1 MQILTYRRLSNHFIS
16 TFQISSAEIT
26 CDAFSADSVEAEEI
40 DLTSPV
46 KLPIPGSGVHSSHW
60 HLLFNPSIC
69 TVSQLSII
77 FQHRKGGKKKPEYAR
92 YRSIQHFFNE
102 KRQQLLDSV
111 PPSYSFNGRVVPETR
126 GQLIQP
132 LPPGISRNA
141 LTDAAAIQKQK
152 LKSSRRETK
161 KEHNPQY
168 CLGRYQLVSMWNADL
183 VTKGQEDES
192 ERAVEKMRVLQKRYR
207 LREYDPEKRGPQA
220 NQGADDKKRK
230 TTKQGEADSR
240 EGANSEKQKMDNSE
254 GGSRHGTTTLSA
266 QVDGLDLKEKE
277 ICEAQGG
284 VDEKSPRKKQDVN
297 DVEAASS
304 DAEVKMSA
312 EVTHPKK
319 KVKASLGAQDEAERG
334 RPFRAEGVD
343 TVGAACHIWN
353 TNISARRRLLKR
365 KRSAC
370 EKLQHEEK
378 EPPQKKQKLGHKK
391 SRRGRVSMVTST
403 NASMSLAARYIASVS
418 CAQPSSILHGKP
430 HKDPPQAIEQ
440 HVVWSKIDDMPQVI
454 QKLEQKVQD
463 FKEKENVP
471 DLEQIGEDMYH
482 ARGDDS

>member
-1 MQILTYRRLSNHFIS
+1 MARTTKSC
-16 TFQISSAEIT
+16 SA
-26 CDAFSADSVEAEEI
+26 
-40 DLTSPV
+40 
-46 KLPIPGSGVHSSHW
+46 LPLDGGV
-60 HLLFNPSIC
+60 
-69 TVSQLSII
+69 VS
-77 FQHRKGGKKKPEYAR
+77 KGGKKKPEYAR

-418 CAQPSSILHGKP
+418 CAQRSSILHGKP